1 MLNLAKKRP
10 KKDEAAKAAS
20 APKPANSQRL
30 DCIAFVA
37 DNQTHGVMGSVVKQL
52 FGKSQVRDGGS
63 REALEFLTENA
74 APGLLVVDITDA
86 PKPLNALLPIV
97 AAFMD
102 DTKVIAIGNVNDV
115 QFYHEVI
122 EAGVADYMVKPITDK
137 ALTATINRIT
147 QPTAATGANDS
158 RRIVTVIGSRGGV
171 GSSLVAVNCAWL
183 IAQEQK
189 RPTTLLDLDLQNG
202 TVALALDI
210 EPTRGLRE
218 ALEHPARIDSLFIS
232 SASVKVGEHLHV
244 MAAEESVEE
253 DVHYDASGV
262 TILLDAIK
270 RQSECIVIDLPR
282 SAIRARP
289 RVLAAATDIILVT
302 DFTLAGLRDA
312 IRINAQIQQVASNA
326 RLTIVANR
334 CVHKDSALAR
344 SEFERAL
351 GHKIDLLLPEDAKA
365 AQQAASAGKPL
376 SAAVPSSKTT
386 AALRQLAGRL
396 GHVSTEKRRWSL
408 WRRRKE

>member
-1 MLNLAKKRP
+1 MLNLAKRS
-10 KKDEAAKAAS
+10 KKDDAAKAAS
-20 APKPANSQRL
+20 APTPASAQRL
-30 DCIAFVA
+30 DCVAFVA
-37 DNQTHGVMGSVVKQL
+37 DNQTHGVMSTVAKQL

-63 REALEFLTENA
+63 REALEFLTDNA
-74 APGLLVVDITDA
+74 APGLLIVDITDA

-102 DTKVIAIGNVNDV
+102 NTKVIAIGNVNDV

-122 EAGVADYMVKPITDK
+122 EAGVADYMVKPITEK
-137 ALTATINRIT
+137 ALTTAINRIT
-147 QPTAATGANDS
+147 QPTAAGQSDN
-158 RRIVTVIGSRGGV
+158 RRVVTVIGSRGGV
-171 GSSLVAVNCAWL
+171 GASLIAVNCAWL
-183 IAQEQK
+183 MAQEQK
-189 RPTTLLDLDLQNG
+189 RATTLLDLDLQNG

-232 SASVKVGEHLHV
+232 SAAVKVGERLHV

-282 SAIRARP
+282 SAIRARA
-289 RVLAAATDIILVT
+289 RVLSAATDIVLVT

-312 IRINAQIQQVASNA
+312 IRINAQIHQLAPNA
-326 RLTIVANR
+326 HFTLVANR
-334 CVHKDSALAR
+334 CVHRDSALAR

-351 GHKIDLLLPEDAKA
+351 GRKVDLVLPEDPKA

-376 SAAVPSSKTT
+376 SAAVPSSKT
-386 AALRQLAGRL
+386 AVALRQLATRIGQ
-396 GHVSTEKRRWSL
+396 VPTEKRRWSL
-408 WRRRKE
+408 WRRRQE

>member
-1 MLNLAKKRP
+1 MLNLVKRSKK
-10 KKDEAAKAAS
+10 ENAVKAAS
-20 APKPANSQRL
+20 KPTAANAQRL
-30 DCIAFVA
+30 DCAAFVA
-37 DNQTHGVMGSVVKQL
+37 DNQTHGLISGVAKQL

-74 APGLLVVDITDA
+74 APALLIVDISDV

-102 DTKVIAIGNVNDV
+102 DTKVIAIGDVNDV

-122 EAGVADYMVKPITDK
+122 EAGVADYLVKPITEK
-137 ALTATINRIT
+137 TLTTAINRIT
-147 QPTAATGANDS
+147 QPTAAGQSDN
-158 RRIVTVIGSRGGV
+158 RRVVTVIGSRGGV
-171 GSSLVAVNCAWL
+171 GASLVAVNCAWL
-183 IAQEQK
+183 LAQEQK
-189 RPTTLLDLDLQNG
+189 RATTLLDLDLQNG

-232 SASVKVGEHLHV
+232 SAAVKVGEHLHV

-282 SAIRARP
+282 SAIKARP
-289 RVLAAATDIILVT
+289 RALGAATDIVLIT

-312 IRINAQIQQVASNA
+312 IRINTQIQQSAPNA
-326 RLTIVANR
+326 RRTIVANR
-334 CVHKDSALAR
+334 CTQKDSALAR

-351 GHKIDLLLPEDAKA
+351 GCKVDVILPEDPKA

-376 SAAVPSSKTT
+376 SAAVPSSKTA
-386 AALRQLAGRL
+386 AALRQLAARIGQ
-396 GHVSTEKRRWSL
+396 VSTEKRRWSL
-408 WRRRKE
+408 WRRRQE

>member
-1 MLNLAKKRP
+1 MLNLAKRS
-10 KKDEAAKAAS
+10 KKDDAAKAAS
-20 APKPANSQRL
+20 APTPASAARM
-30 DCIAFVA
+30 DCAAFVA
-37 DNQTHGVMGSVVKQL
+37 DNQTHGVMSAVAKQL

-63 REALEFLTENA
+63 REALEFLTDNA
-74 APGLLVVDITDA
+74 APGLLIVDITDA

-102 DTKVIAIGNVNDV
+102 NTKVIAIGNVNDV

-122 EAGVADYMVKPITDK
+122 EAGVADYMVKPITEK
-137 ALTATINRIT
+137 ALTTAINRII
-147 QPTAATGANDS
+147 QPTAAGQSDN
-158 RRIVTVIGSRGGV
+158 RRVVTVIGSRGGV
-171 GSSLVAVNCAWL
+171 GASLIAVNCAWL
-183 IAQEQK
+183 MAQEQK
-189 RPTTLLDLDLQNG
+189 RATTLLDLDLQNG

-232 SASVKVGEHLHV
+232 SAAVKVGERLHV

-282 SAIRARP
+282 SAIRARA
-289 RVLAAATDIILVT
+289 RVLSAATDIVLVT

-312 IRINAQIQQVASNA
+312 IRINAQIHQLAPNA
-326 RLTIVANR
+326 HFTLVANR
-334 CVHKDSALAR
+334 CVHRDSALAR

-351 GHKIDLLLPEDAKA
+351 GRKVDLVLPEDPKA

-376 SAAVPSSKTT
+376 SAAVPSSKT
-386 AALRQLAGRL
+386 AVALRQLATRIGQ
-396 GHVSTEKRRWSL
+396 VPTEKRRWSL
-408 WRRRKE
+408 WRRRQE

>member
-1 MLNLAKKRP
+1 MLNLAKRS
-10 KKDEAAKAAS
+10 KKDDTAKAAS
-20 APKPANSQRL
+20 APTPASAARM
-30 DCIAFVA
+30 DCAAFVA
-37 DNQTHGVMGSVVKQL
+37 DNQTHGVMSAVAKQL

-63 REALEFLTENA
+63 REALEFLTDNA
-74 APGLLVVDITDA
+74 APGLLIVDITDA

-102 DTKVIAIGNVNDV
+102 NTKVIAIGNVNDV

-122 EAGVADYMVKPITDK
+122 EAGVADYMVKPITEK
-137 ALTATINRIT
+137 ALTTAINRIT
-147 QPTAATGANDS
+147 QPTAAGQSDN
-158 RRIVTVIGSRGGV
+158 RRVVTVIGSRGGV
-171 GSSLVAVNCAWL
+171 GASLIAVNCAWL
-183 IAQEQK
+183 MAQEQK
-189 RPTTLLDLDLQNG
+189 RATTLLDLDLQNG

-232 SASVKVGEHLHV
+232 SAAVKVGERLHV

-282 SAIRARP
+282 SAIRARA
-289 RVLAAATDIILVT
+289 RVLSAATDIVLVT

-312 IRINAQIQQVASNA
+312 IRINAQIHQLAPNA
-326 RLTIVANR
+326 HFTLVANR
-334 CVHKDSALAR
+334 CVHRDSALAR

-351 GHKIDLLLPEDAKA
+351 GRKVDLVLPEDPKA

-376 SAAVPSSKTT
+376 SAAVPSSKT
-386 AALRQLAGRL
+386 AVALRQLATRIGQ
-396 GHVSTEKRRWSL
+396 VPTEKRRWSL
-408 WRRRKE
+408 WRRRQE

>member
-1 MLNLAKKRP
+1 MLKLAKRSR
-10 KKDEAAKAAS
+10 KDTVGKAAPT
-20 APKPANSQRL
+20 PKLAGMQRL
-30 DCIAFVA
+30 DCLAFVA
-37 DNQTHGVMGSVVKQL
+37 DNQTHGVMSGVVKQL
-52 FGKSQVRDGGS
+52 FGKSQIRDGGS

-74 APGLLVVDITDA
+74 APSLLIVDITDV

-102 DTKVIAIGNVNDV
+102 DTKVVAIGNVNDV

-122 EAGVADYMVKPITDK
+122 EAGVADYLVKPVTEK
-137 ALTATINRIT
+137 MLTTTINRIT
-147 QPTAATGANDS
+147 QPTAATGQAED
-158 RRIVTVIGSRGGV
+158 RRVVTVIGSRGGV
-171 GSSLVAVNCAWL
+171 GSSLIAVNCAWL
-183 IAQEQK
+183 MAQEQN
-189 RPTTLLDLDLQNG
+189 RATTLLDLDLQNG

-232 SASVKVGEHLHV
+232 SAAVKVGERLHV

-262 TILLDAIK
+262 TVLLDAIK

-282 SAIRARP
+282 SAIRARA
-289 RVLAAATDIILVT
+289 RALTAATDIILVT

-312 IRINAQIQQVASNA
+312 IRIHAQIQQLAPNA
-326 RLTIVANR
+326 QFILVANR
-334 CVHKDSALAR
+334 CVHKDAALAR
-344 SEFERAL
+344 AEFERAL
-351 GHKIDLLLPEDAKA
+351 GHKVDIVLPEDAKA

-386 AALRQLAGRL
+386 VALRQLTSRIGE
-396 GHVSTEKRRWSL
+396 VSTEKRRWSL
-408 WRRRKE
+408 WRRRQE

>member
-1 MLNLAKKRP
+1 MLKLTKRS
-10 KKDEAAKAAS
+10 KKDDAAKAAS
-20 APKPANSQRL
+20 TPKLANVQRM
-30 DCIAFVA
+30 DCVAFVA
-37 DNQTHGVMGSVVKQL
+37 DNQTHGVMSAVTKQL

-63 REALEFLTENA
+63 REALEFLADTA
-74 APGLLVVDITDA
+74 APGLLIVDITDA

-102 DTKVIAIGNVNDV
+102 NTKVIAVGNVNDV

-122 EAGVADYMVKPITDK
+122 EAGVADYMVKPITEK
-137 ALTATINRIT
+137 ALTATINRII
-147 QPTAATGANDS
+147 QPTAAGQGDN

-171 GSSLVAVNCAWL
+171 GASLVAVNCAWL
-183 IAQEQK
+183 MAQEQN
-189 RPTTLLDLDLQNG
+189 RATTLLDLDLQNG

-232 SASVKVGEHLHV
+232 SAAVKVGERLHV

-282 SAIRARP
+282 SAIRARA

-302 DFTLAGLRDA
+302 DLTLAGLRDA
-312 IRINAQIQQVASNA
+312 IRINAQIQQLASNA
-326 RLTIVANR
+326 RLTLVANR
-334 CVHKDSALAR
+334 CVHRDSALAR

-351 GHKIDLLLPEDAKA
+351 GHKVDLVLPEDAKA

-376 SAAVPSSKTT
+376 SAAVPSSKTA
-386 AALRQLAGRL
+386 AALRQLASRVGQ
-396 GHVSTEKRRWSL
+396 VSTEKRRWSL
-408 WRRRKE
+408 WRRRQE

>member
-1 MLNLAKKRP
+1 MLKLAKRSKKEDAAKTAAAP
-10 KKDEAAKAAS
+10 KK
-20 APKPANSQRL
+20 PGVQRM
-30 DCIAFVA
+30 DCVAFVA
-37 DNQTHGVMGSVVKQL
+37 DNQTHGAASGVAKQL

-63 REALEFLTENA
+63 REALEYLTDNA
-74 APGLLVVDITDA
+74 APGLLIVDITDA

-102 DTKVIAIGNVNDV
+102 DTKVIAVGNVNDV

-122 EAGVADYMVKPITDK
+122 EAGVADYMVKPITEK
-137 ALTATINRIT
+137 ALTAAINRIT
-147 QPTAATGANDS
+147 QPTAGTGADDN

-171 GSSLVAVNCAWL
+171 GSSLIAVNCAWL
-183 IAQEQK
+183 MAQEQN
-189 RPTTLLDLDLQNG
+189 RQTTLLDLDLQNG
-202 TVALALDI
+202 TIALALDV

-232 SASVKVGEHLHV
+232 SASVKVGERLHV

-282 SAIRARP
+282 SAIKARP
-289 RVLAAATDIILVT
+289 RALSAATDIVLVT
-302 DFTLAGLRDA
+302 DLTLAGLRDA
-312 IRINAQIQQVASNA
+312 IRINAQIQQLAPNA
-326 RLTIVANR
+326 RLTLVANR
-334 CVHKDSALAR
+334 CAHRDAALAR

-351 GHKIDLLLPEDAKA
+351 GHKIDLLLPEDPKA

-376 SAAVPSSKTT
+376 TAAVPSSKT
-386 AALRQLAGRL
+386 AVALRQLASRIGQ
-396 GHVSTEKRRWSL
+396 VSTEKRRWSL
-408 WRRRKE
+408 WRRRQE

>member
-1 MLNLAKKRP
+1 MLNLVKRSNKEKAIKAVSKP
-10 KKDEAAKAAS
+10 KAAN
-20 APKPANSQRL
+20 AQRL
-30 DCIAFVA
+30 DCVAFVA
-37 DNQTHGVMGSVVKQL
+37 DNQTHGVISGVTKQL
-52 FGKSQVRDGGS
+52 FGKSQVRDGSS
-63 REALEFLTENA
+63 REALEFLTEST
-74 APGLLVVDITDA
+74 APALLIVDISDV

-102 DTKVIAIGNVNDV
+102 DTKVIAIGDVNDV
-115 QFYHEVI
+115 QLYHDVI
-122 EAGVADYMVKPITDK
+122 EAGVADYLVKPLTEK
-137 ALTATINRIT
+137 TLTAAINRIT
-147 QPTAATGANDS
+147 QPTAAGESDN

-183 IAQEQK
+183 MAQEQK
-189 RPTTLLDLDLQNG
+189 HPTTLLDLDLQNG

-282 SAIRARP
+282 SAIKARP
-289 RVLAAATDIILVT
+289 RALAAATDIIVVT

-312 IRINAQIQQVASNA
+312 IRINAQIQQAAPNA
-326 RLTIVANR
+326 QRTIVANR
-334 CVHKDSALAR
+334 CIHKDSALAR

-351 GHKIDLLLPEDAKA
+351 GCKVDFVLPDDPKA
-365 AQQAASAGKPL
+365 TQQAASTGKPL
-376 SAAVPSSKTT
+376 CAAVPSSKTAT
-386 AALRQLAGRL
+386 ALRQLAARIGK
-396 GHVSTEKRRWSL
+396 VSTEKRRWSL
-408 WRRRKE
+408 WRRRQE

>member
-1 MLNLAKKRP
+1 MLNLVKRSN
-10 KKDEAAKAAS
+10 KDKAIKAVSKPKAAN
-20 APKPANSQRL
+20 AQRL
-30 DCIAFVA
+30 DCVAFVA
-37 DNQTHGVMGSVVKQL
+37 DNQTHGLVSGVAKQL
-52 FGKSQVRDGGS
+52 FGKSQVRDGSS
-63 REALEFLTENA
+63 REALEFLTEST
-74 APGLLVVDITDA
+74 APALLIVDISDV

-102 DTKVIAIGNVNDV
+102 DTKVIAIGNINDV
-115 QFYHEVI
+115 QLYHEVI
-122 EAGVADYMVKPITDK
+122 EAGVADYLVKPITEK
-137 ALTATINRIT
+137 TLTTAINRIT
-147 QPTAATGANDS
+147 QPTAAGQSDS

-171 GSSLVAVNCAWL
+171 GASLVAVNCAWL
-183 IAQEQK
+183 FAQEQK
-189 RPTTLLDLDLQNG
+189 RSTTLLDLDLQNG

-232 SASVKVGEHLHV
+232 SASIKVGEQLHV

-262 TILLDAIK
+262 TLLLDAIK

-282 SAIRARP
+282 SAIKARP
-289 RVLAAATDIILVT
+289 RALGAATDIVLVT

-312 IRINAQIQQVASNA
+312 IRINAQIQQSAPNA
-326 RLTIVANR
+326 RRTIIANR
-334 CVHKDSALAR
+334 CIHKDSALAR

-351 GHKIDLLLPEDAKA
+351 GCKVDFVLPDDPKA

-376 SAAVPSSKTT
+376 SAAMPSSKTA
-386 AALRQLAGRL
+386 AALRQLAAHIGQ
-396 GHVSTEKRRWSL
+396 VSTEKRRWSL
-408 WRRRKE
+408 WRRRQE

>member
-1 MLNLAKKRP
+1 MLNLAKRS
-10 KKDEAAKAAS
+10 KKDDAAKAAS
-20 APKPANSQRL
+20 APTPASAARM
-30 DCIAFVA
+30 DCAAFVA
-37 DNQTHGVMGSVVKQL
+37 DNQTHGVMSAVAKQL

-63 REALEFLTENA
+63 REALEFLTDNA
-74 APGLLVVDITDA
+74 APGLLIVDITDA

-102 DTKVIAIGNVNDV
+102 NTKVIAIGNVNDV

-122 EAGVADYMVKPITDK
+122 EAGVADYMVKPITEK
-137 ALTATINRIT
+137 ALTTAINRIT
-147 QPTAATGANDS
+147 QPTAAGQSDN
-158 RRIVTVIGSRGGV
+158 RRVVTVIGSRGGV
-171 GSSLVAVNCAWL
+171 GASLIAVNCAWL
-183 IAQEQK
+183 MAQEQK
-189 RPTTLLDLDLQNG
+189 RATTLLDLDLQNG

-232 SASVKVGEHLHV
+232 SAAVKVGERLHV

-282 SAIRARP
+282 SAIRARA
-289 RVLAAATDIILVT
+289 RVLSAATDIVLVT

-312 IRINAQIQQVASNA
+312 IRINAQIHQLAPNA
-326 RLTIVANR
+326 HFTLVANR
-334 CVHKDSALAR
+334 CVHRDSALAR

-351 GHKIDLLLPEDAKA
+351 GRKVDLVLPEDPKA

-376 SAAVPSSKTT
+376 SAAVPSSKT
-386 AALRQLAGRL
+386 AVALRQLATRIGQ
-396 GHVSTEKRRWSL
+396 VPTEKRRWSL
-408 WRRRKE
+408 WRRRQE

>member
-1 MLNLAKKRP
+1 MLNLAKRS
-10 KKDEAAKAAS
+10 KKDDAAKAAS
-20 APKPANSQRL
+20 APTPASAQRM
-30 DCIAFVA
+30 DCAAFVA
-37 DNQTHGVMGSVVKQL
+37 DNQTHGVMSTVAKQL

-63 REALEFLTENA
+63 REALEFLTDNA
-74 APGLLVVDITDA
+74 APGLLIVDITDA

-102 DTKVIAIGNVNDV
+102 NTKVIAIGNVNDV

-122 EAGVADYMVKPITDK
+122 EAGVADYMVKPITEK
-137 ALTATINRIT
+137 ALTTAINRIT
-147 QPTAATGANDS
+147 QPTATGQSDN
-158 RRIVTVIGSRGGV
+158 RRVVTVIGSRGGV
-171 GSSLVAVNCAWL
+171 GASLIAVNCAWL
-183 IAQEQK
+183 MAQEQK
-189 RPTTLLDLDLQNG
+189 RATTLLDLDLQNG

-232 SASVKVGEHLHV
+232 SAAVKVGERLHV

-282 SAIRARP
+282 SAIRARA
-289 RVLAAATDIILVT
+289 RVLSAATDIVLVT

-312 IRINAQIQQVASNA
+312 IRINAQIQQLAPSA
-326 RLTIVANR
+326 HFTLVANR
-334 CVHKDSALAR
+334 CVHRDSALAR

-351 GHKIDLLLPEDAKA
+351 GRKVDLVLPEDPKA

-376 SAAVPSSKTT
+376 SAAVPSSKTA
-386 AALRQLAGRL
+386 AALRQLATRIGQ
-396 GHVSTEKRRWSL
+396 VPTEKRRWSL
-408 WRRRKE
+408 WRRRQE

>member
-1 MLNLAKKRP
+1 
-10 KKDEAAKAAS
+10 
-20 APKPANSQRL
+20 
-30 DCIAFVA
+30 
-37 DNQTHGVMGSVVKQL
+37 
-52 FGKSQVRDGGS
+52 
-63 REALEFLTENA
+63 
-74 APGLLVVDITDA
+74 
-86 PKPLNALLPIV
+86 
-97 AAFMD
+97 
-102 DTKVIAIGNVNDV
+102 
-115 QFYHEVI
+115 
-122 EAGVADYMVKPITDK
+122 
-137 ALTATINRIT
+137 
-147 QPTAATGANDS
+147 
-158 RRIVTVIGSRGGV
+158 
-171 GSSLVAVNCAWL
+171 
-183 IAQEQK
+183 
-189 RPTTLLDLDLQNG
+189 
-202 TVALALDI
+202 
-210 EPTRGLRE
+210 
-218 ALEHPARIDSLFIS
+218 
-232 SASVKVGEHLHV
+232 
-244 MAAEESVEE
+244 
-253 DVHYDASGV
+253 VHYDASGV

-289 RVLAAATDIILVT
+289 RVLTAATDIVLVT

-326 RLTIVANR
+326 RLTLVANR

-351 GHKIDLLLPEDAKA
+351 GHKVDLLLPEDAKA

>member
-1 MLNLAKKRP
+1 MLNLAKRS
-10 KKDEAAKAAS
+10 KKDDAAKAAS
-20 APKPANSQRL
+20 APTPASAQRM
-30 DCIAFVA
+30 DCAAFVA
-37 DNQTHGVMGSVVKQL
+37 DNQTHGVMSTVAKQL
-52 FGKSQVRDGGS
+52 FGKSQVRDGGR
-63 REALEFLTENA
+63 REALEFLTDNA
-74 APGLLVVDITDA
+74 APGLLIVDITDA

-102 DTKVIAIGNVNDV
+102 NTKVIAIGNVNDV

-122 EAGVADYMVKPITDK
+122 EAGVADYMVKPITEK
-137 ALTATINRIT
+137 ALTTAINRIT
-147 QPTAATGANDS
+147 QPTATGQSDN
-158 RRIVTVIGSRGGV
+158 RRVVTVIGSRGGV
-171 GSSLVAVNCAWL
+171 GASLIAVNCAWL
-183 IAQEQK
+183 MAQEQK
-189 RPTTLLDLDLQNG
+189 RATTLLDLDLQNG

-232 SASVKVGEHLHV
+232 SAAVKVGERLHV

-282 SAIRARP
+282 SAIRARA
-289 RVLAAATDIILVT
+289 RVLSAATDIVLVT

-312 IRINAQIQQVASNA
+312 IRINAQIDQLAPNA
-326 RLTIVANR
+326 HFTLVANR
-334 CVHKDSALAR
+334 CVHRDSALAR

-351 GHKIDLLLPEDAKA
+351 GRKVDLVLPEDPKA

-376 SAAVPSSKTT
+376 SAAVPSSKTA
-386 AALRQLAGRL
+386 AALRQLATRIGQ
-396 GHVSTEKRRWSL
+396 VPTEKRRWSL
-408 WRRRKE
+408 WRRRQE

>member
-1 MLNLAKKRP
+1 MLKLAKRSR
-10 KKDEAAKAAS
+10 KDAAGKAAPVLKLEG
-20 APKPANSQRL
+20 AQRL
-30 DCIAFVA
+30 DCLAFVA
-37 DNQTHGVMGSVVKQL
+37 DNQTHGVVSGVAKQL
-52 FGKSQVRDGGS
+52 FGKSQIRDGGS

-74 APGLLVVDITDA
+74 APSLLIVDITDV

-102 DTKVIAIGNVNDV
+102 DTKVVAIGNVNDV

-122 EAGVADYMVKPITDK
+122 EAGVADYLVKPITDK
-137 ALTATINRIT
+137 ALTATVNRIT
-147 QPTAATGANDS
+147 QPTAAAGQGEN

-171 GSSLVAVNCAWL
+171 GSSLIAVNCAWL
-183 IAQEQK
+183 LAQEQN
-189 RPTTLLDLDLQNG
+189 RATTLLDLDLQNG

-232 SASVKVGEHLHV
+232 SAAVKVGERLHV

-282 SAIRARP
+282 NAVRARA
-289 RVLAAATDIILVT
+289 RALTAATDIILVT

-312 IRINAQIQQVASNA
+312 IRIHAQTQQLASNA
-326 RLTIVANR
+326 QFILVANR
-334 CVHKDSALAR
+334 CVHKDAALAR

-351 GHKIDLLLPEDAKA
+351 GHKVDIVLPEDAKA

-386 AALRQLAGRL
+386 AALRQLTSRIGE
-396 GHVSTEKRRWSL
+396 VSTEKRRWSV
-408 WRRRKE
+408 WRRRQE